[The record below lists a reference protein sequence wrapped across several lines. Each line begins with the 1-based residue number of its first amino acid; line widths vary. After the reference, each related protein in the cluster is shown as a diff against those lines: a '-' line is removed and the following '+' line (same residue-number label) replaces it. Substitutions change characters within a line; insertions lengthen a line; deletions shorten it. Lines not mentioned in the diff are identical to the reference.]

1 MTALRWDWGTA
12 YDFFAS
18 LYVLHHPQDFGLR
31 RAWAAGVRARL
42 SEEAR
47 RTLETF
53 AKAFPLPLPWVARLG
68 APKDAATALAALEAL
83 PPAQRLSRLFA
94 AADVP
99 QEAQAIYE
107 RVARRATWDDADLS
121 RLQQALS
128 VLPKPPQKAALAQR
142 LDAWAQSAPFGVAMV
157 QALREYHQ
165 AFFAEEE
172 ERLGPLLQE
181 TLHTAQVQAA
191 QLSRHDLLIHLTQ
204 GVRLPEAETVP
215 HLTLAPSFW
224 LAPLVVFRR
233 TGPEEGLLVF
243 GARPP
248 GTSLIP
254 GEDVPDALLRGLR
267 ALADP
272 TRLRILRYLSERP
285 HTPSQLA
292 RRLRLRAPTV
302 VHHLH
307 ALRLAGLVYLDLED
321 GERRYAARREQIA
334 TLWAQLEAFFRQ
346 DLAEGGPRRPNG
358 EG

>member
-1 MTALRWDWGTA
+1 MTELRWDWGTA

-47 RTLETF
+47 HTLETLT
-53 AKAFPLPLPWVARLG
+53 KAFPLPLPWVAHLP
-68 APKDAATALAALEAL
+68 APKNAATVLATLEAY
-83 PPAQRLSRLFA
+83 PPAQRLPRLFHA
-94 AADVP
+94 PDVP
-99 QEAQAIYE
+99 EEALAVYE
-107 RVARRATWDDADLS
+107 RVARQAAWDDEDLS
-121 RLQQALS
+121 HLQQAMAT
-128 VLPKPPQKAALAQR
+128 LPQPPRKAALAQR
-142 LDAWAQSAPFGVAMV
+142 LDAWAHAAAFGVALV
-157 QALREYHQ
+157 QALQEYHR

-172 ERLGPLLQE
+172 ERLVPLLQE
-181 TLHTAQVQAA
+181 ALHTAQVQAA
-191 QLSRHDLLIHLTQ
+191 QLALHDLLIHLTQ
-204 GVRLPEAETVP
+204 GVRLPEAETVTR
-215 HLTLAPSFW
+215 LTLAPSFW

-233 TGPEEGLLVF
+233 TGEGEGLLIF

-248 GTSLIP
+248 GTALIP
-254 GEDVPDALLRGLR
+254 GEEVPDALLRGLR

-307 ALRLAGLVYLDLED
+307 ALRLAGLVYLSLEN

-334 TLWAQLEAFFRQ
+334 ALWAQLEAFFRQ
-346 DLAEGGPRRPNG
+346 NLADGAPPSAET
-358 EG
+358 